1 MIKIRVA
8 ELRFV
13 VRFYSRDRKSFPRRL
28 LGFLPG
34 VHVGWKPDI
43 TNQDEPLDGS
53 TLGGSTLV
61 SLVGYIVVLVNISV
75 CNSGLGYVL

>member
-1 MIKIRVA
+1 MRVA

-13 VRFYSRDRKSFPRRL
+13 RRFDRRDLKSFPLRL
-28 LGFLPG
+28 LVFLPD

-43 TNQDEPLDGS
+43 TDQDES
-53 TLGGSTLV
+53 TDRRLPVLLGH
-61 SLVGYIVVLVNISV
+61 IVVFVNSSV

>member
-1 MIKIRVA
+1 MRVA

-13 VRFYSRDRKSFPRRL
+13 VCFYRRDLKSFPRRL

-43 TNQDEPLDGS
+43 TDQDEPLDGL
-53 TLGGSTLV
+53 TRA
-61 SLVGYIVVLVNISV
+61 SLVGSHRSTRKHLCV
-75 CNSGLGYVL
+75 

>member
-1 MIKIRVA
+1 MC
-8 ELRFV
+8 
-13 VRFYSRDRKSFPRRL
+13 FYRRDLKSFPRRL

-43 TNQDEPLDGS
+43 TDQDEPLDGTTS
-53 TLGGSTLV
+53 A
-61 SLVGYIVVLVNISV
+61 SLVGYIFVLVNISV